1 MDKNLKFTDDET
13 ELFYDMIAERCSI
26 HFQDNSQISFK
37 HLYQLW
43 ESMYRSEYFEEIQS
57 GDIMPFRFVIVEE

>member
-13 ELFYDMIAERCSI
+13 EMFYDIIAERCSI
-26 HFQDNSQISFK
+26 HFQDNAQISFK

-43 ESMYRSEYFEEIQS
+43 DSMYRKEYFEMSQL
-57 GDIMPFRFVIVEE
+57 GDIAPFRFILTD